1 MNINLIRTKR
11 EGKAVH
17 GTMRV
22 GERDIATLENAD
34 YIIHDGTY
42 TVSVTYSPRF
52 KKMMP
57 LIGNVP
63 RRSGIRIHGGT
74 KPEHSTGCVLVS
86 NPKDREKITE
96 FINQNK
102 QNNEK
107 TFIHIDSD
115 GLRGSGHDEL

>member
-1 MNINLIRTKR
+1 MASIHLTRNNKN
-11 EGKAVH
+11 GKAVH

-22 GERDIATLENAD
+22 GERDIETLENAD
-34 YIIHDGTY
+34 YIIPDGTY

-63 RRSGIRIHGGT
+63 ERSGIRIHGGT

-102 QNNEK
+102 ARNEE
-107 TFIHIDSD
+107 TIICISC
-115 GLRGSGHDEL
+115 RC